1 MSHLLKTTKITTLF
15 SGTSLQKKWRHI
27 RDAFNREKR
36 RISGT
41 QSGSGAI
48 RKSQYMYYNMLS
60 FLHTASLPSTTQQFL
75 SVEDRDPDDDDDD
88 IQPTEDSETPATEPV
103 YYPTFRGKKRKAQ
116 DEIGKQLINIQILKD
131 LAYERRQHEEET
143 LRDEDRLFLMSL
155 VTDLKNIPQ
164 NKKLSAKRQIL
175 LVIEQHQQGDSYN
188 TDHGGPSIQ

>member
-1 MSHLLKTTKITTLF
+1 MAHLPKTTTITTLF

-60 FLHTASLPSTTQQFL
+60 FLHTASLTSNTQQFL
-75 SVEDRDPDDDDDD
+75 SVEDRDPDDDDD
-88 IQPTEDSETPATEPV
+88 IQPTEDSETPATEPD
-103 YYPTFRGKKRKAQ
+103 YYTTFLGKKRKAH

-155 VTDLKNIPQ
+155 VTDFKNIPQ
-164 NKKLSAKRQIL
+164 NRKLSAKRQIL

-188 TDHGGPSIQ
+188 MDHAGPSIK